1 MSPTKIVIIV
11 LVLIALIFI
20 VFVAAGALRRDPDPP
35 KPKELESTAEKTEGP
50 GWTAAIKD
58 LFGSM
63 KPKIKL
69 QRTSYSS
76 PAEENIAA
84 DKDHPFRTATF
95 RLSSGKARIEYEDKT
110 PLASDD
116 PLREMDNPQEC
127 DLPNMKK
134 GARDPG
140 SCSIL
145 ALKGGGT
152 FTFKCTSEN
161 NGPCLVKVE

>member
-20 VFVAAGALRRDPDPP
+20 VFVARGAFRDDPEPP
-35 KPKELESTAEKTEGP
+35 KPTELESTAKKTEGP

-69 QRTSYSS
+69 ERTSYSS
-76 PAEENIAA
+76 PAEQKIPA
-84 DKDHPFRTATF
+84 DEDHAFRTATF
-95 RLSSGKARIEYEDKT
+95 TLSSGNAHIEYRDNT
-110 PLASDD
+110 PLTSDD

-127 DLPNMKK
+127 DLPDFDAKAPNK
-134 GARDPG
+134 
-140 SCSIL
+140 CSIL

-152 FTFKCTSEN
+152 FTFKCTTQN